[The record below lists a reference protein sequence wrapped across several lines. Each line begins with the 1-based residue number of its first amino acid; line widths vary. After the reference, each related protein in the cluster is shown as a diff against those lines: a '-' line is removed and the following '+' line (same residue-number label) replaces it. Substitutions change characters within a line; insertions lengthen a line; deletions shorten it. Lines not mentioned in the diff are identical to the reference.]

1 MQGFIVSWSR
11 GLFASV
17 SQRCTCDVNA
27 TTSTSIA
34 ATASRR
40 YFGSNSFR
48 EYPGRK
54 PISRLMTR
62 PSHHHHFDRPIS
74 RTCNRSASSSS
85 SSSSSS
91 HRPPPQPQS
100 TPTYEVRKLEKQAA
114 KSSLFSWGRS
124 SSSNAPPDHP
134 SDEDPVGALKE
145 REMEKILLRR
155 RMRRESGKSFSG
167 GGMTALD
174 VRCTTL
180 DENGVVTTTA
190 GEYDKLQLCSR
201 YGIPPRDLRKLD
213 SGVPTVVPTIL
224 VRRSAILLTILHLRV
239 VITAKEV
246 TLFDSVG
253 TEDSHLKSVFVWDL
267 EYALKNPSKA
277 GPGTGHHSTLPYEFR
292 ALETCLISVTTALDT
307 ELDNI
312 RALVQELLQAL
323 EEHIDRDNL
332 RLLLQYSRK
341 LADFEKRATLV
352 MQCLD
357 EVLENDDDLAAM
369 YLTEKLRDNSRLSN
383 DHEEVELLL
392 ESFSK
397 QCEEIVS
404 EVEILSVGSQSK
416 SCALPHVGKV
426 SDIFFAVLEQAN
438 VRSTEDIIE
447 LILDSNRNSLLG
459 LDLRVS
465 IATLGLTSGALV
477 AGLFGMNLQSR
488 LEEHAYAFPIVT
500 LGAMILAVG
509 VTYLGL
515 KTLRRMRRVG
525 LGWRGAR
532 TESSLGFAR
541 DRSHGPSEPALRWGD
556 KWASRKR
563 SKFRRT

>member
-1 MQGFIVSWSR
+1 MQARRMSASR
-11 GLFASV
+11 GLLASV
-17 SQRCTCDVNA
+17 SQRSCTCGFSA
-27 TTSTSIA
+27 TTTTSSSMVAPVSKSYFSSIFLRDNA
-34 ATASRR
+34 RR
-40 YFGSNSFR
+40 
-48 EYPGRK
+48 
-54 PISRLMTR
+54 RLTTGGMTG
-62 PSHHHHFDRPIS
+62 PSPRDHYGPPVP
-74 RTCNRSASSSS
+74 RSWTRSSSS
-85 SSSSSS
+85 LPSYL
-91 HRPPPQPQS
+91 HRPPPQPHS
-100 TPTYEVRKLEKQAA
+100 TPAYEVKKLEKQAA
-114 KSSLFSWGRS
+114 KSSLFSWGRGPS
-124 SSSNAPPDHP
+124 STAPPHHP

-155 RMRRESGKSFSG
+155 RMRRESGKSFSRG
-167 GGMTALD
+167 STTALD

-277 GPGTGHHSTLPYEFR
+277 GPGTGHHSALPYEFR

-404 EVEILSVGSQSK
+404 EVEILS
-416 SCALPHVGKV
+416 
-426 SDIFFAVLEQAN
+426 AN

-465 IATLGLTSGALV
+465 IATLGLTSGTLV

-500 LGAMILAVG
+500 VGAMILAVG

-525 LGWRGAR
+525 LGWRGAG
-532 TESSLGFAR
+532 TGSSLGGFAR
-541 DRSHGPSEPALRWGD
+541 DRNPHGANEPALRWGD

-563 SKFRRT
+563 SKFRRS